1 MCGGYLSQI
10 TFLLSAVQKD
20 ADILE
25 GRVVDGETSGE
36 VLQPLIQELGK
47 SMDMYQ
53 KGMRTIK
60 NVFVSSLHGCVSN
73 YNS

>member
-10 TFLLSAVQKD
+10 TFLLSAVQK
-20 ADILE
+20 E
-25 GRVVDGETSGE
+25 
-36 VLQPLIQELGK
+36 PLIQELGK
-47 SMDMYQ
+47 SMDKYQ